1 MIAWFLTGL
10 MTVPTPARVEIRY
23 ETQPSGFHGH
33 WTLEDV
39 RSGTLPG
46 LAVRGPMNQ
55 EQLLVIELSHT
66 DEAAL
71 RFDVQ
76 VLEDQVTDGMVTPT
90 AILSPSLI
98 TTWDQEAVVFTSDR
112 MRLKRFGRNRW
123 ADIQVKLSLTA
134 WPQTPTESEAV
145 DVDPMSPPAD
155 EPPPPQ

>member
-1 MIAWFLTGL
+1 MINWFLTGL

-33 WTLEDV
+33 WTLEEV
-39 RSGTLPG
+39 RPGSLPG
-46 LAVRGPMNQ
+46 LSVRGPKNQ
-55 EQLLVIELSHT
+55 EQLLVIEFSQP

-76 VLEDQVTDGMVTPT
+76 ILEDQEVDGRVTPT

-98 TTWDQEAVVFTSDR
+98 TTWDQEAVIFTTDR

-134 WPQTPTESEAV
+134 WPQTPTETEEIQV
-145 DVDPMSPPAD
+145 EPVSPSAD
-155 EPPPPQ
+155 EQPPPQ